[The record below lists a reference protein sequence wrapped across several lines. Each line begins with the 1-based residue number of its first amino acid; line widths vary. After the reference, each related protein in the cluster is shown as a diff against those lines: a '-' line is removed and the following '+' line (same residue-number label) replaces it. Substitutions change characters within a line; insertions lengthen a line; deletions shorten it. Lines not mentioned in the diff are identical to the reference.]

1 VVPGADDDV
10 HGAFG
15 DGVDEGGNNVPPVL
29 LTRLIET
36 KSQIVDGC
44 RLKQPNPIRS
54 EHCGILSRPE
64 EEIFRHSGWAARRA
78 KVFASMIRNHTS
90 DRKQE
95 RFANCGAN
103 LWLEVRDD
111 GKAARLRCEKC
122 RDRCCVPCGG
132 DRAATIVENLIQHT
146 EGKDMRLLTFGL
158 RHSKTPLTN
167 QIDRL
172 YRSFAELRR
181 RVDWLAR
188 VKGGAA
194 FLEVKLSKTDGLWHP
209 HLHVLLEGS
218 YFDQKLLSRMWHE
231 VTGDSSIV
239 HITRISDLGH
249 ASRYVTKYVTKPL
262 DASVFASDAVLD
274 EAMVAMRGRRLC
286 LTFGSWRGFKL
297 CDVEDDGHVWTSVGG
312 GMTLWLRIR
321 DGDAGAAEE
330 AQRYVALCPA
340 FGRWL
345 SLLFGI
351 GHPRSPS
358 ALIV

>member
-1 VVPGADDDV
+1 MQHDAYRDAPGPDGFDE
-10 HGAFG
+10 AF
-15 DGVDEGGNNVPPVL
+15 EVPPTPLNSPDRSKV
-29 LTRLIET
+29 TD
-36 KSQIVDGC
+36 SDGC

-54 EHCGILSRPE
+54 EHCGIVASPE
-64 EEIFRHSGWAARRA
+64 EELFRHSGWASRRA
-78 KVFASMIRNHTS
+78 KVFGAMVRNHTS

-95 RFANCGAN
+95 RFVNCGAN

-132 DRAATIVENLIQHT
+132 DRAATIVENLVQHT

-158 RHSKTPLTN
+158 RHSRTPLTN

-194 FLEVKLSKTDGLWHP
+194 FLEVKLSATDGLWHP
-209 HLHVLLEGS
+209 HLHVLLEGA

-249 ASRYVTKYVTKPL
+249 AAKYVTKYVTKPL
-262 DASVFASDAVLD
+262 DASVFASDATLD
-274 EAMVAMRGRRLC
+274 EAMIAMRGRRLC
-286 LTFGSWRGFKL
+286 LTFGTWRGFRL
-297 CDVEDDGHVWTSVGG
+297 TDVEDDGHVWTSVGG
-312 GMTLWLRIR
+312 GWTLYQRIR
-321 DGDAGAAEE
+321 DGEAGAAAE
-330 AQRYVALCPA
+330 ASRFVDLCPA

-345 SLLFGI
+345 SMLFGI
-351 GHPRSPS
+351 GRSRDPS
-358 ALIV
+358 TLIV